1 MSEEILK
8 MLQDLIIDYTGNDK
22 LIIKEET
29 SLVNDLELSSLDI
42 ISLVGIIEDNFDI
55 LVDDQDIV
63 SLLTVKDVIDYI
75 IRKKEA

>member
-55 LVDDQDIV
+55 FVDDQDIV

>member
-8 MLQDLIIDYTGNDK
+8 KLQDMIIDYTGNDK